1 MIRLSWNEKAA
12 GNVPA
17 AYNQINRILQFKK
30 IVFYTKIPLHRRV
43 RPHVIIMLAED
54 TRKDA
59 EEAATHLSSALSSV
73 LLACFALD
81 IHHRSN
87 VDPGMNRKINDQL
100 RQIDVAVTSPLTRI
114 LPKKRHQASRP
125 FEEPFREDV
134 IVKGKRLER
143 RSRLGVE

>member
-59 EEAATHLSSALSSV
+59 EEAATHLSSAL
-73 LLACFALD
+73 
-81 IHHRSN
+81 
-87 VDPGMNRKINDQL
+87 
-100 RQIDVAVTSPLTRI
+100 
-114 LPKKRHQASRP
+114 
-125 FEEPFREDV
+125 
-134 IVKGKRLER
+134 
-143 RSRLGVE
+143 